1 MAYVAIAVAEDYKQD
16 CGMSIFRLHVAI
28 SFFFESFKWQLVIRS
43 HLEPVTFGPIIQKI
57 PRSDAIAIGSVWL
70 PG

>member
-1 MAYVAIAVAEDYKQD
+1 VAEDYKQD

-43 HLEPVTFGPIIQKI
+43 HLDPSFRRYRDQMQ
-57 PRSDAIAIGSVWL
+57 SL
-70 PG
+70 